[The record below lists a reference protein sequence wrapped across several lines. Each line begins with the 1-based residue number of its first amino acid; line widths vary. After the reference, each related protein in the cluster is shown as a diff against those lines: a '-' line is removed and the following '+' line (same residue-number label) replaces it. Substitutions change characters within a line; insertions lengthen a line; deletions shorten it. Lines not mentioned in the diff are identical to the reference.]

1 MSYPCDSLMMIVVME
16 GDDDDGGMMMIIMM
30 ITMMMIEVWYSTRQ
44 STSRI
49 SVPVNCSCSINT
61 VVGALTSS
69 LPLFH
74 VKEASYCGSDYAEIL
89 VVLSYV
95 HVPET
100 AHTINHRSKAVGE
113 LHVTLPCILTQTS
126 RDLWVNKPRLL
137 FKATPPPTH
146 SGPLIGHGVL

>member
-1 MSYPCDSLMMIVVME
+1 ME

-30 ITMMMIEVWYSTRQ
+30 ITMMMIEA
-44 STSRI
+44 RI

-113 LHVTLPCILTQTS
+113 LHVTLPCILTS
-126 RDLWVNKPRLL
+126 RDL
-137 FKATPPPTH
+137 
-146 SGPLIGHGVL
+146 